1 MAVSGWFLA
10 GQAVSYAAKL
20 QQNKINYQAQIDTY
34 LDRVSTANTN
44 LALLNKEYAFN
55 SELINEQE
63 RRLGLSHQIDKYD
76 NLTEITSRVAEVKAF
91 NQNRFGPSADAW
103 KRNVERQG
111 FQARRRLDI
120 VNELAL
126 LDFDRNRYALAL
138 GVINNRNNI
147 IKSIGRAP
155 SSEGYVLSQIGT
167 GLSAFNKL
175 GFREDKEGNIVS
187 RFSFTEPTGSQAPS
201 IGGTGLSI
209 SSPTP
214 SYDDRLLNNQIS

>member
-10 GQAVSYAAKL
+10 AQAASYGSQL
-20 QQNKINYQAQIDTY
+20 RQNKVNYQAQIDTY

-126 LDFDRNRYALAL
+126 SDFDRNRYALAL

-155 SSEGYVLSQIGT
+155 SSDGYVLSQIGT